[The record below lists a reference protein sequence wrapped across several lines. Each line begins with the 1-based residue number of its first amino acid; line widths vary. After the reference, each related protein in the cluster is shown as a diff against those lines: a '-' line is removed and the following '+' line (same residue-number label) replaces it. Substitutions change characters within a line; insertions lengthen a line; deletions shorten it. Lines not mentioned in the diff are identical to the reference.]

1 MKNITRKALREM
13 VAKGMATDIT
23 HWDGEKVGA
32 MWVSVEALSHG
43 TNGMN
48 GGLFKDN
55 KTGEYYV
62 ITARNGNL
70 FRLA

>member
-1 MKNITRKALREM
+1 MKNITRKQLRDM
-13 VAKGMATDIT
+13 VNRGMATDIT
-23 HWDGEKVGA
+23 TWDGEKVA
-32 MWVSVEALSHG
+32 NMWVSVEALSHG

>member
-1 MKNITRKALREM
+1 MKNITRKQLRDM
-13 VAKGMATDIT
+13 VNRGMATDIT
-23 HWDGEKVGA
+23 TWDGEKVGA

-48 GGLFKDN
+48 GGLFRDN